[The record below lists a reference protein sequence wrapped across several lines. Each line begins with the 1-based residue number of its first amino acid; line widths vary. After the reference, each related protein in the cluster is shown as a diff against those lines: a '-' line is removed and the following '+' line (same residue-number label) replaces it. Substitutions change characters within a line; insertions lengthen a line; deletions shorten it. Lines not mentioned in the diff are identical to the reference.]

1 MMAILNNR
9 LDVSTLV
16 SGLDHAEGVAW
27 GLDGFA
33 YAGGE
38 AGQVYRVDVE
48 RGELSQ
54 VAQVTG
60 GFILGMA
67 LDADNNVYACDTGS
81 HNVVRI
87 TQGGVVSTYSTGAPD
102 EPFHFP
108 NYPAFDS
115 QGNLYVAASG
125 DWDARNGKVFKIAPG
140 GAGVVWNDELV
151 DFPNGLC
158 LGPDGNFLYV
168 VMSLNSP
175 RVVRMPI
182 LGSGDSGDIE
192 TVVELPGTVPDGVAF
207 DTDGNL
213 YISCYRPDRIY
224 RLSPTGNLDVLA
236 EDYEGTL
243 IAAPTNIVFCGPEL
257 GTLISANLGRWH
269 LTRYNVKSKG
279 MSLHYPK
286 IG

>member
-1 MMAILNNR
+1 MMAILNNQ

-16 SGLDHAEGVAW
+16 DGLDHAEGVAW

-54 VAQVTG
+54 FAQVTG

-81 HNVVRI
+81 HSVVRI
-87 TQGGVVSTYSTGAPD
+87 TQGGVVSTYSTGAAD

-140 GAGVVWNDELV
+140 GAGVVCNDELV
-151 DFPNGLC
+151 VFPMVCAWG
-158 LGPDGNFLYV
+158 
-168 VMSLNSP
+168 
-175 RVVRMPI
+175 
-182 LGSGDSGDIE
+182 
-192 TVVELPGTVPDGVAF
+192 
-207 DTDGNL
+207 
-213 YISCYRPDRIY
+213 
-224 RLSPTGNLDVLA
+224 PTGSS
-236 EDYEGTL
+236 
-243 IAAPTNIVFCGPEL
+243 FM
-257 GTLISANLGRWH
+257 W
-269 LTRYNVKSKG
+269 
-279 MSLHYPK
+279 
-286 IG
+286 

>member
-1 MMAILNNR
+1 MAILNNR
-9 LDVSTLV
+9 VDVSALV
-16 SGLDHAEGVAW
+16 DGLDHPEGVAW
-27 GLDGFA
+27 GLNGFA

-48 RGELSQ
+48 KGERSQ
-54 VAQVTG
+54 FAQVPG

-67 LDADNNVYACDTGS
+67 LDAENNVYACDTGS
-81 HNVVRI
+81 HSVVRI
-87 TQGGVVSTYSTGAPD
+87 TQGGMVSTYSTGAPD
-102 EPFHFP
+102 TPFHFP

-125 DWDARNGKVFKIAPG
+125 DWKASNGKVFKVAKG
-140 GAGVVWNDELV
+140 GIGEVWNDGLV

-158 LGPDGNFLYV
+158 LGPDENFLYV

-175 RVVRMPI
+175 RVVRVPI
-182 LGSGDSGDIE
+182 LGSGASGQPE

-224 RLSPTGNLDVLA
+224 RLSPTGNLEALA
-236 EDYEGTL
+236 EDFEGTL
-243 IAAPTNIVFCGPEL
+243 MASPTNIAFCGPEL
-257 GTLISANLGRWH
+257 GSLISANLGRWH
-269 LTRYNVKSKG
+269 LTRYNVKAKG
-279 MSLHYPK
+279 MPLHYPSL
-286 IG
+286 G